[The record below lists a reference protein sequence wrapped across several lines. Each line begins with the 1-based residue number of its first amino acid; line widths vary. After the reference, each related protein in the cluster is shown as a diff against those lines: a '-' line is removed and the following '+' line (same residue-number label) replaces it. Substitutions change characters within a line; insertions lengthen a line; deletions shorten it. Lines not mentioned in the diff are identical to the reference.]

1 MKEKNLVVE
10 KLEEAS
16 NSRKD
21 NSFLTLNCYS
31 KRMPKLNVLVAGST
45 GFIGVQLIKLLV
57 KHSKVKIK
65 YLCGN
70 SSVGK
75 TISSYEKSL
84 SSKVLPKITK
94 YDKSFL
100 KNIDLIFTALP
111 NGGSQDISNDLLDHN
126 VLIDLAADFRLNKAS
141 DYLKW
146 YKQKHRA
153 VKNINKSIYSLP
165 EINGDKVKKFNIIGC
180 PGCYPTSILLPLIPL
195 VKKDL
200 IKTDNIIIDSKSGYS
215 GAGRG
220 VYDKYKYKNL
230 YESLSAYG
238 VGFHRHNSE
247 IQQEI
252 DSYTKNKFSFTFTPH
267 LTPMF
272 RGILSTIYVDLN
284 KNVNIKK
291 LEKTLNTEYSK
302 TRFVK
307 ILRTNSLLSTN
318 DVINTNNCSISICKT
333 KYKNRVIIL
342 SAIDNLIKGGAG
354 QAIQNMNIKFG
365 FNETEGL
372 KWNILFY
379 H

>member
-1 MKEKNLVVE
+1 
-10 KLEEAS
+10 
-16 NSRKD
+16 
-21 NSFLTLNCYS
+21 
-31 KRMPKLNVLVAGST
+31 MPKLNVLVAGST
-45 GFIGVQLIKLLV
+45 GYIGTQLVRLLV
-57 KHSKVKIK
+57 KHSYIKIK

-70 SSVGK
+70 SSAGK

-84 SSKVLPKITK
+84 SSARLPKIIK
-94 YDKSFL
+94 YNKSFL
-100 KNIDLIFTALP
+100 KHVDLIFTALP

-146 YKQKHRA
+146 YKQKHRS
-153 VKNINKSIYSLP
+153 VKNIKKSIYSLP
-165 EINGDKVKKFNIIGC
+165 EINGDRLKKFNIIGC

-200 IKTDNIIIDSKSGYS
+200 IKTNNVIIDSKSGYS

-220 VYDKYKYKNL
+220 VHNKYKDKNL

-238 VGFHRHNSE
+238 VGYHRHNSE

-252 DSYTKNKFSFTFTPH
+252 DSHTKKKFFFTFTPH

-284 KNVNIKK
+284 KGVSIKK
-291 LEKTLNTEYSK
+291 LEKTLNDEYSK
-302 TRFVK
+302 SRFVK
-307 ILRTNSLLSTN
+307 ILKINSLLSTN

-354 QAIQNMNIKFG
+354 QAIQNMNIKYG
-365 FNETEGL
+365 FNETKGM
-372 KWNILFY
+372 K
-379 H
+379 